1 MIYQAFQLSQDKKQI
16 HLFSATCGLPISAI
30 KGPFPTHLRRASREL
45 QVRSDPSQH
54 ATAHNTWLTH
64 PVGKEQAPK
73 AMRCEAVPCA
83 RRDSAALPEPCWVT
97 SHRCC
102 YTRKQRLLQ
111 AHTKPPQLVLKHYQ
125 VAGKQFSRSL
135 TVKL

>member
-16 HLFSATCGLPISAI
+16 RLFSATCGLPISAI
-30 KGPFPTHLRRASREL
+30 NGEEHPVNCKSTQTHHNTL
-45 QVRSDPSQH
+45 
-54 ATAHNTWLTH
+54 TAHNTWLTH

-73 AMRCEAVPCA
+73 AMRCKAMPCA